1 LTTREQAP
9 PELAARIDVLQATVA
24 ALEKQIGRAGREQLK
39 ANALT
44 ETQAERLAATLAT
57 LQASETRREAELV
70 AAREQSQTAVTE
82 ARLAVV
88 RAIFPT
94 LDGLDEAIRAGHA
107 TLTHAARRESAAAL
121 LRRLLLG
128 AAQAEDRREAEALH
142 AALNAWL
149 GGLTMVRRR
158 LLDALAAEGIT
169 LIAAEGQPFDPR
181 RHIAVE
187 VVAAAAPPGTVMQ
200 EIRRGFVVGT
210 RVLRHAEVAVAGEP
224 QQKELS
230 R

>member
-1 LTTREQAP
+1 MNTREQAP
-9 PELAARIDVLQATVA
+9 SELAAQIDALQATVA

-57 LQASETRREAELV
+57 LQASEARREAELIT
-70 AAREQSQTAVTE
+70 AREQGHAAVTE

-88 RAIFPT
+88 RALFPT

-107 TLTHAARRESAAAL
+107 TLAHAARRESTAAL

-128 AAQAEDRREAEALH
+128 AAEAEERREAATLR
-142 AALNAWL
+142 AALDAWL
-149 GGLTMVRRR
+149 SGLTMVRRR
-158 LLDALAAEGIT
+158 LLDALAAEGVT

-187 VVAAAAPPGTVMQ
+187 VVTAAAAPGTVMH

-210 RVLRHAEVAVAGEP
+210 RVLRHAEVAVVGEP
-224 QQKELS
+224 QHKELS
-230 R
+230 A

>member
-1 LTTREQAP
+1 LTTREQVP
-9 PELAARIDVLQATVA
+9 TELAARIDALQATVA

-44 ETQAERLAATLAT
+44 ETQAERMAATLAT
-57 LQASETRREAELV
+57 LQASEARREAELV
-70 AAREQSQTAVTE
+70 AAREHNQTAMAE

-88 RAIFPT
+88 RAMFPV

-107 TLTHAARRESAAAL
+107 TLAHAARRESAAAL

-128 AAQAEDRREAEALH
+128 AVDAEDRREAEALH
-142 AALNAWL
+142 TALDAWL

-158 LLDALAAEGIT
+158 LLDALAAEGVT

-187 VVAAAAPPGTVMQ
+187 VVVAAAPSGTIMQ

-210 RVLRHAEVAVAGEP
+210 RVLRHAEVAVA
-224 QQKELS
+224 